1 MRIEIEIPEEFG
13 ADYNVNRFSDFFSRV
28 MADIDYNGM
37 CGNYER
43 ETADVLA
50 EAFKNSKVIQEVA
63 YKGGRLVD
71 ADKLYNDLAD
81 KLKWLMGYGDDVY
94 LSAGDDI
101 RCAVANQPTA
111 YDPDKV
117 VEQLEEH
124 TAFLKDCTKY
134 GNNTKDQ
141 QSKSYDTMMM
151 YEVKD
156 LVDDV
161 LEIVKAGGA
170 DAKTDS

>member
-1 MRIEIEIPEEFG
+1 MKIEIEIPEEFEKDYT
-13 ADYNVNRFSDFFSRV
+13 ADKFADFLGRV
-28 MADIDYNGM
+28 RADIDYNGM

-117 VEQLEEH
+117 VEQLEEIK
-124 TAFLKDCTKY
+124 TGANTNCNRGCSDYDWSTGTCQGLCEEYLKKRAI
-134 GNNTKDQ
+134 
-141 QSKSYDTMMM
+141 
-151 YEVKD
+151 
-156 LVDDV
+156 
-161 LEIVKAGGA
+161 EIVKAGGV
-170 DAKTDS
+170 DGN